1 MLTPACHASSPT
13 HLTPAPLLVPHL
25 RAPCTAPP
33 APPFPAALPAAFT
46 AAVRGGPYEAALRP
60 APLLSHPCPPHRPAF
75 LQIVE
80 DIKRR
85 PYDLLDFCRTQYDRD
100 LLEFNVQIND
110 LEAALQVG
118 AVG

>member
-1 MLTPACHASSPT
+1 
-13 HLTPAPLLVPHL
+13 
-25 RAPCTAPP
+25 
-33 APPFPAALPAAFT
+33 
-46 AAVRGGPYEAALRP
+46 
-60 APLLSHPCPPHRPAF
+60 
-75 LQIVE
+75 VE